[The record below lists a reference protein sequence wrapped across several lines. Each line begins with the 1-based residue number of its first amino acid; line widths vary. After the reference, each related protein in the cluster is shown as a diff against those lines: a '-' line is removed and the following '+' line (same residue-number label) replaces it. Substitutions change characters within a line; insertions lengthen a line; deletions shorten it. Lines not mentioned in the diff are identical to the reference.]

1 MKEFIIFS
9 IFISLFSCSSNNI
22 EDEYYK
28 LKSKRI
34 IIPEYQSVYYNGEK
48 ISLSNIGC
56 SKLKLL
62 IYIDSLNCNSC
73 YLKRI
78 KKWDTLIEYAQKK
91 GNKLNYYF
99 IFSPRKKDIGM
110 MTYLLKN
117 TDVNCPLIID
127 SIGEFRK
134 MNDHLPK
141 NRLLQTFLVDEN
153 NHVIMIGDPTKNDET
168 NEIFRKKVE
177 MQLGKR

>member
-1 MKEFIIFS
+1 
-9 IFISLFSCSSNNI
+9 
-22 EDEYYK
+22 
-28 LKSKRI
+28 
-34 IIPEYQSVYYNGEK
+34 
-48 ISLSNIGC
+48 
-56 SKLKLL
+56 
-62 IYIDSLNCNSC
+62 
-73 YLKRI
+73 
-78 KKWDTLIEYAQKK
+78 
-91 GNKLNYYF
+91 
-99 IFSPRKKDIGM
+99 M